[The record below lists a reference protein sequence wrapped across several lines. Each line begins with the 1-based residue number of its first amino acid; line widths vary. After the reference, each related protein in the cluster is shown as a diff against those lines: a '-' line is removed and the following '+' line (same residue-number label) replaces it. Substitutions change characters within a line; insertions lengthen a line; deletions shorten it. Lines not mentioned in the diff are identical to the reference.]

1 MEEFGREVP
10 LWAVIPFAVMLLG
23 IAILPLVAHH
33 WWESNRNRGIFT
45 AIVASPMAIYLALEF
60 PEGLLHSGHE
70 YVSFIALLGSL
81 YVIAGGIHVSG
92 NLEASPSTNTV
103 ILGLGAVLANLI
115 GTTGASM
122 VLIRT
127 ILRTNEQR
135 SNVAHIPFFF
145 ILIVSNCGGLLTPMG
160 DPPLFL
166 GYLRGVPFT
175 WTLGLWPFWVGAV
188 GYLLLVFYL
197 VDRRAYA
204 KESKENIALDEAE
217 RVPVSAQGLFNVP
230 LLVAVIGAIFLP
242 TPWREIV
249 MVGLTLLSVFVGP
262 RPPRVANGF
271 TYGPILEVAILFAG
285 IFVTMVPALA
295 VLEARGG
302 ELGLTEPW
310 QFFLTTG
317 SLSSML
323 DNAPTYLTFL
333 STAVGLNIEAE
344 GAAMI
349 TLSSGGSLPEIF
361 LVAISTAAVF
371 MGANTYIGNG
381 PNFMVKAI
389 SEEVGYEMPSF
400 FGFALRALVALAPI
414 YVGMV
419 LYLGSSW

>member
-1 MEEFGREVP
+1 MEEFGSEVP

-23 IAILPLVAHH
+23 IAILPLVAHR
-33 WWESNRNRGIFT
+33 WWESNRNRGLFT
-45 AIVASPMAIYLALEF
+45 AIVASPMAVFLLLEF
-60 PEGLLHSGHE
+60 PEGLVHSGHE

-92 NLEASPSTNTV
+92 DLKATPSTNLAMLA
-103 ILGLGAVLANLI
+103 IGAVLANLI

-122 VLIRT
+122 LLIRVL
-127 ILRTNEQR
+127 LRTNEQR
-135 SNVAHIPFFF
+135 QHVAHIPFFF
-145 ILIVSNCGGLLTPMG
+145 ILLVSNCGGLLTPMG

-175 WTLGLWPFWVGAV
+175 WTLSLWPFWLGAV
-188 GYLLLVFYL
+188 SYLLAAFY
-197 VDRRAYA
+197 VMDRRAYGREKA
-204 KESKENIALDEAE
+204 KHIALDEAE
-217 RVPVSAQGLFNVP
+217 RVPVSAQGLINAP
-230 LLVAVIGAIFLP
+230 LLLLVIGAIFLP
-242 TPWREIV
+242 TPWREVV
-249 MVGLTLLSVFVGP
+249 MVGLTLVSVFVGP

-295 VLEARGG
+295 LLEARGS

-310 QFFLTTG
+310 QFFLATG

-333 STAVGLNIEAE
+333 STAMGLDLAGAAEMISLNE
-344 GAAMI
+344 GAV
-349 TLSSGGSLPEIF
+349 PETF
-361 LVAISTAAVF
+361 LIAISTAAVF

-389 SEEVGYEMPSF
+389 SEEVGYSMPSF
-400 FGFALRALVALAPI
+400 FGFALRASITLAPI
-414 YVGMV
+414 YLAMV
-419 LYLGSSW
+419 VFLILRW